1 MRKMALAVIVLTLCS
16 AGVPEAE
23 DLPSRAQPP
32 AAADN
37 KAPVADVIAGTV
49 PATDNQAVFEGS
61 VRNITV
67 SRTTY
72 YTNID
77 VQIDGKIESYNSIK
91 LLNPFRIVVDIP
103 GVDQG
108 TAASEIPVGSAQ
120 VKTVRVF
127 RQNNGLRIIVEPPE
141 DRVVPFLVNLEGS
154 QLVLSIGGG
163 QEENAAVA
171 GSQEAPGSQPAEAGS
186 QVAAGSQTATES
198 QEAAGSQTS
207 TESQVAPGSR
217 PAVAETRGRKASP
230 PEQAPGK
237 RPVYLSMDFTDVDLP
252 VLIKFISEQTKKNFI
267 FDERVQGKITIISP
281 RRISLD
287 EAYNVFLSVLHVK
300 GFATVEQENTIKIVP
315 LREIKQEDLP
325 TETGRGEE
333 PGSRFITRLIPLQYV
348 DVAGI
353 VALLTPLIS
362 KDGLITS
369 FPPSNTLI
377 LIDSRSNID
386 KVLRILGQIDQ
397 EGTGDTMRV
406 FSLTNA
412 SVTEIAKT
420 FDLLY
425 KATAAPRVA
434 ARRGRAA
441 RPAAAGGDAPRFIPD
456 PRTNI
461 LIVVAGQEAM
471 EDIEDLISKLDIP
484 TPENTGKI
492 NVYYLENADAEEVT
506 KVLSSLTEHKGA
518 AAQGKPQAGTI
529 KGIIAAELEGGVK
542 ITADK
547 ATNSLIIIASLN
559 DYQTLVDVIKKLDI
573 RRRQVYVEALV
584 MEIGLD
590 NARDVG
596 VEFRG
601 ATEIGSDGAAIGGT
615 NFDFQGNLNEL
626 LIGLATGNPLLFSGS
641 GLIAAGIAGSVT
653 LPDGTE
659 VPAITAVLRAA
670 QTLNNVNILS
680 TPHLLTM
687 DNKEAE
693 IIVAENIPFI
703 TSQSRDSTNLANVI
717 NTVDRQD
724 VGIILRF
731 TPRINESN
739 FVSLE
744 IYQESSAVKDVS
756 ILTVSTVGPTTTKRS
771 ARTSVLVKTGETVV
785 LGGMMQETVTN
796 QESKVPLLGDI
807 PILGNLFKF
816 SSVSRKKTNLLIF
829 LTPHI
834 IRTPEDMGRVTTD
847 HRGKMDRFIEEH
859 KEEVEKLLPEK
870 KLEKILPEPETVEEG
885 E

>member
-16 AGVPEAE
+16 AGVPEAA
-23 DLPSRAQPP
+23 DLPSRVQPP

-37 KAPVADVIAGTV
+37 QAPVAEVIADTV
-49 PATDNQAVFEGS
+49 TATDNQAVFEGS

-72 YTNID
+72 YTNVN
-77 VQIDGKIESYNSIK
+77 VQVEGKIGSYNSIK
-91 LLNPFRIVVDIP
+91 LLDPFRIVVDLP

-108 TAASEIPVGSAQ
+108 TAASEIPVGSPQ
-120 VKTVRVF
+120 VKTVRLF
-127 RQNNGLRIIVEPPE
+127 RQNNALRIIVEPPE

-154 QLVLSIGGG
+154 RLVLSVGGG
-163 QEENAAVA
+163 QDEKAT
-171 GSQEAPGSQPAEAGS
+171 APGNQ
-186 QVAAGSQTATES
+186 AAA
-198 QEAAGSQTS
+198 
-207 TESQVAPGSR
+207 GSR
-217 PAVAETRGRKASP
+217 PAVAETGEKKKKASP
-230 PEQAPGK
+230 PTQASGK

-267 FDERVQGKITIISP
+267 FDERVKGKITIISP

-315 LREIKQEDLP
+315 LAKIKQEDLP
-325 TETGRGEE
+325 IETGRGDE

-348 DVAGI
+348 NVAEI
-353 VALLTPLIS
+353 VTLFTPLIS
-362 KDGLITS
+362 KDGLLTS

-386 KVLRILGQIDQ
+386 KILRILGQIDQ
-397 EGTGDTMRV
+397 EGTGDTMRI
-406 FSLTNA
+406 FSLENA

-420 FDLLY
+420 LGLLY
-425 KATAAPRVA
+425 KATAAPQA

-441 RPAAAGGDAPRFIPD
+441 RAAAARGNAPRFIPD
-456 PRTNI
+456 TRTNI

-471 EDIEDLISKLDIP
+471 ADIEDLIGKLDIP

-506 KVLSSLTEHKGA
+506 KVLSSLTERKPATPQAQRGA
-518 AAQGKPQAGTI
+518 ATI
-529 KGIIAAELEGGVK
+529 KGVIAAELEGGVK

-559 DYQTLVDVIKKLDI
+559 DYQTLVDVIRKLDI

-601 ATEIGSDGAAIGGT
+601 AAEFGGDTAVLGGT
-615 NFDFQGNLNEL
+615 NFGFQGNLNEL
-626 LIGLATGNPLLFSGS
+626 LLGLATGNPLLFSGS
-641 GLIAAGIAGSVT
+641 GLIAAGIAGNVT

-670 QTLNNVNILS
+670 QTRDNINILS

-703 TSQSRDSTNLANVI
+703 TSQSRDTSNLANVI
-717 NTVDRQD
+717 NTVERQD

-816 SSVSRKKTNLLIF
+816 SSVSRRKTNLLIF

-847 HRGKMDRFIEEH
+847 HRWKMDKFIEEH
-859 KEEVEKLLPEK
+859 KEEVEELLPERK
-870 KLEKILPEPETVEEG
+870 RKVEDIFSESYQ
-885 E
+885 EEELQ

>member
-1 MRKMALAVIVLTLCS
+1 MRKMALAVVVLALCS
-16 AGVPEAE
+16 AGVPEAA
-23 DLPSRAQPP
+23 DPPSRLQPP
-32 AAADN
+32 ASADN
-37 KAPVADVIAGTV
+37 QAPVADGIADTV
-49 PATDNQAVFEGS
+49 PATDNQAVFAGS
-61 VRNITV
+61 IKNITV

-72 YTNID
+72 YTNLD
-77 VQIDGKIESYNSIK
+77 VQIDGKIESYNTDK
-91 LLNPFRIVVDIP
+91 LLDPFRIVVDIP

-108 TAASEIPVGSAQ
+108 AAASEIPVGSPQ
-120 VKTVRVF
+120 VKTVRLF
-127 RQNNGLRIIVEPPE
+127 RRNDGLRMIVEPPE
-141 DRVVPFLVNLEGS
+141 DRVVPFLVNLAGNR
-154 QLVLSIGGG
+154 LVLSVGGG
-163 QEENAAVA
+163 QEEKAAA
-171 GSQEAPGSQPAEAGS
+171 AE
-186 QVAAGSQTATES
+186 
-198 QEAAGSQTS
+198 
-207 TESQVAPGSR
+207 SR
-217 PAVAETRGRKASP
+217 PAVAEAGEKKEKASTP
-230 PEQAPGK
+230 PQAPGK
-237 RPVYLSMDFTDVDLP
+237 PPVYLSMDFTDVDLP

-300 GFATVEQENTIKIVP
+300 GFGTVEQENTIKIVP

-325 TETGRGEE
+325 TATGRGEE
-333 PGSRFITRLIPLQYV
+333 PGARFITRLIPLQYV
-348 DVAGI
+348 DVTEI
-353 VALLTPLIS
+353 VTLFTPLIS
-362 KDGLITS
+362 KDGFLTS

-386 KVLRILGQIDQ
+386 KILRILGEIDR
-397 EGTGDTMRV
+397 EGTGETIRL
-406 FSLTNA
+406 FSLKNA

-420 FDLLY
+420 FDLLF
-425 KATAAPRVA
+425 KETAAPPAA
-434 ARRGRAA
+434 ARRGRAPR
-441 RPAAAGGDAPRFIPD
+441 RPAASAGTGPRFIPD
-456 PRTNI
+456 TRTNI
-461 LIVVAGQEAM
+461 LIAVAGQEAM
-471 EDIEDLISKLDIP
+471 ADIEDLIVKLDIP

-492 NVYYLENADAEEVT
+492 NVYYLENADAEEVA
-506 KVLSSLTEHKGA
+506 KVLASLTER
-518 AAQGKPQAGTI
+518 QGTTPQAQRQAPTI
-529 KGIIAAELEGGVK
+529 KGVIAAELEGGVK

-559 DYQTLVDVIKKLDI
+559 DYQTLVDVIRKLDI

-601 ATEIGSDGAAIGGT
+601 AAEINDDGAALGGT

-626 LIGLATGNPLLFSGS
+626 LVGLATGNPLLFSGS
-641 GLIAAGIAGSVT
+641 GLIAAGIAGNVV

-659 VPAITAVLRAA
+659 IPAITAVLRAA
-670 QTLNNVNILS
+670 QTRDNINILS

-717 NTVDRQD
+717 NTVERQD

-756 ILTVSTVGPTTTKRS
+756 LLAISSVGPTTTKRS
-771 ARTSVLVKTGETVV
+771 AKTSVLVKTGETVV
-785 LGGMMQETVTN
+785 LGGMMQETVNNFET
-796 QESKVPLLGDI
+796 KVPLLGSI

-834 IRTPEDMGRVTTD
+834 IKTPEDMGRVTTD
-847 HRGKMDRFIEEH
+847 HRRKMDKFIEQH
-859 KEEVEKLLPEK
+859 REEVED
-870 KLEKILPEPETVEEG
+870 ILPESKAMEEL
-885 E
+885 

>member
-37 KAPVADVIAGTV
+37 QAPVADVIAGTV

-171 GSQEAPGSQPAEAGS
+171 GSQEAPGSQ
-186 QVAAGSQTATES
+186 VAAGSQTATES

-252 VLIKFISEQTKKNFI
+252 VLIKFSSEQTKKNFI

-353 VALLTPLIS
+353 VTLLTPLIS

-615 NFDFQGNLNEL
+615 N
-626 LIGLATGNPLLFSGS
+626 
-641 GLIAAGIAGSVT
+641 
-653 LPDGTE
+653 
-659 VPAITAVLRAA
+659 
-670 QTLNNVNILS
+670 
-680 TPHLLTM
+680 
-687 DNKEAE
+687 
-693 IIVAENIPFI
+693 
-703 TSQSRDSTNLANVI
+703 
-717 NTVDRQD
+717 
-724 VGIILRF
+724 
-731 TPRINESN
+731 
-739 FVSLE
+739 
-744 IYQESSAVKDVS
+744 
-756 ILTVSTVGPTTTKRS
+756 
-771 ARTSVLVKTGETVV
+771 
-785 LGGMMQETVTN
+785 
-796 QESKVPLLGDI
+796 
-807 PILGNLFKF
+807 
-816 SSVSRKKTNLLIF
+816 
-829 LTPHI
+829 
-834 IRTPEDMGRVTTD
+834 
-847 HRGKMDRFIEEH
+847 
-859 KEEVEKLLPEK
+859 
-870 KLEKILPEPETVEEG
+870 
-885 E
+885 

>member
-1 MRKMALAVIVLTLCS
+1 MRKMALAVVVLALCS
-16 AGVPEAE
+16 AGVPEAA
-23 DLPSRAQPP
+23 DPPSRVQPP

-37 KAPVADVIAGTV
+37 QAPVADGIADNV
-49 PATDNQAVFEGS
+49 LATDNQAVFAGS
-61 VRNITV
+61 IKNVTV

-72 YTNID
+72 YTNVD
-77 VQIDGKIESYNSIK
+77 VQIDGKIESYDTDK
-91 LLNPFRIVVDIP
+91 LHDPFRIVVDIP

-108 TAASEIPVGSAQ
+108 TAASEIPVGSPQ
-120 VKTVRVF
+120 VKTVRLF
-127 RQNNGLRIIVEPPE
+127 RRNNGLRMIVEPPE
-141 DRVVPFLVNLEGS
+141 NRVVPFLVNLEGNR
-154 QLVLSIGGG
+154 LVLSVGGG
-163 QEENAAVA
+163 QEEKAATA
-171 GSQEAPGSQPAEAGS
+171 GSEAAAAESEA
-186 QVAAGSQTATES
+186 ATER
-198 QEAAGSQTS
+198 
-207 TESQVAPGSR
+207 R
-217 PAVAETRGRKASP
+217 PAVAEVGERKKKASP
-230 PEQAPGK
+230 PAQAPGK

-300 GFATVEQENTIKIVP
+300 GFGTVEQENTIKIVP

-325 TETGRGEE
+325 TATGRGEE
-333 PGSRFITRLIPLQYV
+333 PGSRFITRLIPLQHI
-348 DVAGI
+348 DVAAI
-353 VALLTPLIS
+353 VTLLTPLIS
-362 KDGLITS
+362 KDGLLTS

-386 KVLRILGQIDQ
+386 KVLRILGEIDQ
-397 EGTGDTMRV
+397 EGTGNTIQL
-406 FSLTNA
+406 FSLKNA

-420 FDLLY
+420 LDLLY
-425 KATAAPRVA
+425 KETAVPTPA
-434 ARRGRAA
+434 ARRRGRAA
-441 RPAAAGGDAPRFIPD
+441 RPAVARGTAPRFIPD
-456 PRTNI
+456 TRTNI
-461 LIVVAGQEAM
+461 LIAVAGQDVMA
-471 EDIEDLISKLDIP
+471 DIEDLIVKLDIP

-492 NVYYLENADAEEVT
+492 NVYYLENADAEEVA
-506 KVLSSLTEHKGA
+506 KVLASLTERKPST
-518 AAQGKPQAGTI
+518 PQAQRQAATI
-529 KGIIAAELEGGVK
+529 KGVIAAELEGGVK

-559 DYQTLVDVIKKLDI
+559 DYQTLVDVIRKLDI

-601 ATEIGSDGAAIGGT
+601 AAEINDDGAVLGGT

-626 LIGLATGNPLLFSGS
+626 LVGLATGNPLLFSGS
-641 GLIAAGIAGSVT
+641 GLIAAGIAGNVV

-659 VPAITAVLRAA
+659 IPAITAVLRAA
-670 QTLNNVNILS
+670 QTRDNINILS

-717 NTVDRQD
+717 NTVERQD

-756 ILTVSTVGPTTTKRS
+756 LLAISSVGPTTTKRS
-771 ARTSVLVKTGETVV
+771 AKTSVLVKTGETVV
-785 LGGMMQETVTN
+785 LGGMMQETVNNFET
-796 QESKVPLLGDI
+796 KVPLLGSI

-834 IRTPEDMGRVTTD
+834 IKTPEDMGRVTTD
-847 HRGKMDRFIEEH
+847 HRRKMDKFIEQH
-859 KEEVEKLLPEK
+859 REEVED
-870 KLEKILPEPETVEEG
+870 ILPESKAMEEL
-885 E
+885 

>member
-1 MRKMALAVIVLTLCS
+1 MRKMALAVVVLALCS
-16 AGVPEAE
+16 AGVPEAA
-23 DLPSRAQPP
+23 DPPSRVQPP

-37 KAPVADVIAGTV
+37 QAPVADGIADNV
-49 PATDNQAVFEGS
+49 LATDNQAVFAGS
-61 VRNITV
+61 IKNVTV

-72 YTNID
+72 YTNVD
-77 VQIDGKIESYNSIK
+77 VQIDGKIESYDTDK
-91 LLNPFRIVVDIP
+91 LHDPFRIVVDIP

-108 TAASEIPVGSAQ
+108 TAAPEIPVGSPQ
-120 VKTVRVF
+120 VKTVRLF
-127 RQNNGLRIIVEPPE
+127 RRNNGLRMIVEPPE
-141 DRVVPFLVNLEGS
+141 NRVVPFLVNLEGNR
-154 QLVLSIGGG
+154 LVLSVGGG
-163 QEENAAVA
+163 QEEKAATA
-171 GSQEAPGSQPAEAGS
+171 GSEAAAAESEA
-186 QVAAGSQTATES
+186 ATER
-198 QEAAGSQTS
+198 
-207 TESQVAPGSR
+207 R
-217 PAVAETRGRKASP
+217 PAVAEVGERKKKASP
-230 PEQAPGK
+230 PAQAPGK

-300 GFATVEQENTIKIVP
+300 GFGTVEQENTIKIVP

-325 TETGRGEE
+325 TATGRGEE
-333 PGSRFITRLIPLQYV
+333 PGSRFITRLIPLQHI
-348 DVAGI
+348 DVAAI
-353 VALLTPLIS
+353 VTLLTPLIS
-362 KDGLITS
+362 KDGLLTS

-386 KVLRILGQIDQ
+386 KVLRILGEIDQ
-397 EGTGDTMRV
+397 EGTGNTIQL
-406 FSLTNA
+406 FSLKNA

-420 FDLLY
+420 LDLLY
-425 KATAAPRVA
+425 KETAVPTPA
-434 ARRGRAA
+434 ARRRGRAA
-441 RPAAAGGDAPRFIPD
+441 RPAVARGTAPRFIPD
-456 PRTNI
+456 TRTNI
-461 LIVVAGQEAM
+461 LIAVAGQDVMA
-471 EDIEDLISKLDIP
+471 DIEDLIVKLDIP

-492 NVYYLENADAEEVT
+492 NVYYLENADAEEVA
-506 KVLSSLTEHKGA
+506 KVLASLTERKPST
-518 AAQGKPQAGTI
+518 PQAQRQAATI
-529 KGIIAAELEGGVK
+529 KGVIAAELEGGVK

-559 DYQTLVDVIKKLDI
+559 DYQTLVDVIRKLDI

-601 ATEIGSDGAAIGGT
+601 AAEINDDGAVLGGT

-626 LIGLATGNPLLFSGS
+626 LVGLATGNPLLFSGS
-641 GLIAAGIAGSVT
+641 GLIAAGIAGNVV

-659 VPAITAVLRAA
+659 IPAITAVLRAA
-670 QTLNNVNILS
+670 QTRDNINILS

-717 NTVDRQD
+717 NTVERQD

-756 ILTVSTVGPTTTKRS
+756 LLAISSVGPTTTKRS
-771 ARTSVLVKTGETVV
+771 AKTSVLVKTGETVV
-785 LGGMMQETVTN
+785 LGGMMQETVNNFET
-796 QESKVPLLGDI
+796 KVPLLGSI

-834 IRTPEDMGRVTTD
+834 IKTPEDMGRVTTD
-847 HRGKMDRFIEEH
+847 HRRKMDKFIEQH
-859 KEEVEKLLPEK
+859 REEVED
-870 KLEKILPEPETVEEG
+870 ILPESKAMEEL
-885 E
+885 